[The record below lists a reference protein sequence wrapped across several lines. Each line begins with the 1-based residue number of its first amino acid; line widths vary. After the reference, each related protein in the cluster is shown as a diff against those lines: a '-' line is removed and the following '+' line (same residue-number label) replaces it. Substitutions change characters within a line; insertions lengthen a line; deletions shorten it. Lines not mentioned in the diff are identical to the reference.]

1 MILVEDEGQIME
13 IDDIVLHPKYKPLNA
28 YYDVAVVKLKPND
41 GELVPTEYPLKVLK
55 FLKYSK

>member
-1 MILVEDEGQIME
+1 MILVEDEGQILE

-41 GELVPTEYPLKVLK
+41 GELVLLNTH
-55 FLKYSK
+55 